1 MNQGFQ
7 DSSDACI
14 WLAFKRGS
22 ESAYT
27 QIYQSLANSLFNYGC
42 KLTKDRDLVKDC
54 IQEVFINLWRSKE
67 KVADPTSIKAYLFK
81 ALRYEIAR
89 KLHPRLS
96 LSDLPPD
103 YHLEMELSPELY
115 LIRDQSLA
123 EQQEKLL
130 QEIEKLPARQKEAIF
145 LRYFDNLSFDEIAL
159 IMGVEQ
165 RSVYKLVYKAI
176 DALQLGMVKVNVL
189 VLLGLFSQRVIT

>member
-115 LIRDQSLA
+115 LIRDQSLPSSR
-123 EQQEKLL
+123 KSCCR
-130 QEIEKLPARQKEAIF
+130 KSKSSRHARKKPFFCATSI
-145 LRYFDNLSFDEIAL
+145 I
-159 IMGVEQ
+159 
-165 RSVYKLVYKAI
+165 
-176 DALQLGMVKVNVL
+176 
-189 VLLGLFSQRVIT
+189 